1 MNISKLCAVGSLW
14 LLVCAF
20 ALSNNQSFSL
30 ERSFVEQVYD
40 EDFRN
45 APPVSHLTF
54 EGRFT
59 PAIMS
64 ECMHVLR
71 ARHSFPYEYESHDL
85 PNIYSLIAKGDY
97 PTAIEE
103 LKKLLSELGPIGE
116 FSGYSA
122 LEYSEALATLGVAYE
137 LNGNW
142 KEAVDV
148 YTIVYGE
155 GSSEFLWVKIRILYA
170 VDRKLEAFKLI
181 CDAIGEV
188 EWASPVTVKEK
199 VERLK
204 EERSNKKGCCTS
216 DDDYFAVLSDIA
228 KGHDAEWSAIWI
240 LRDNCARV
248 ICPEAPYVSSNFR
261 TDVKRGGRFYF
272 DLQKESFEALI
283 DFMEE
288 QSQIARELGI
298 PYRAPVVE
306 RRIEYLKEINQIPYK

>member
-1 MNISKLCAVGSLW
+1 M
-14 LLVCAF
+14 
-20 ALSNNQSFSL
+20 
-30 ERSFVEQVYD
+30 
-40 EDFRN
+40 
-45 APPVSHLTF
+45 
-54 EGRFT
+54 
-59 PAIMS
+59 
-64 ECMHVLR
+64 
-71 ARHSFPYEYESHDL
+71 
-85 PNIYSLIAKGDY
+85 
-97 PTAIEE
+97 
-103 LKKLLSELGPIGE
+103 LSELGPIGE

-188 EWASPVTVKEK
+188 EWASPKSVNDKF
-199 VERLK
+199 ERAK
-204 EERSNKKGCCTS
+204 EEASKHS
-216 DDDYFAVLSDIA
+216 SPLSPVVSA
-228 KGHDAEWSAIWI
+228 KVGRGYDPEWRAIWI

-248 ICPEAPYVSSNFR
+248 VCPEAPYISSFNAP
-261 TDVKRGGRFYF
+261 DVAAGVKYYY
-272 DLQKESFEALI
+272 DLQKESFETLI

-288 QSQIARELGI
+288 QYQNL
-298 PYRAPVVE
+298 APTDIYKTPAVK